1 MESHHHNLSYNPN
14 LECNLCLHILYH
26 LLKEFQNIF
35 VSNSSRFNRVIKNR
49 LKYRIILNQNFKVK
63 MHNPKSCTTICNNL
77 EVCTQWK
84 PYKREYRI
92 QESRLDIL
100 VYTFPIFNV

>member
-1 MESHHHNLSYNPN
+1 MQFMFAYLVSSVKRIPKHFL
-14 LECNLCLHILYH
+14 
-26 LLKEFQNIF
+26 FQIHQDL
-35 VSNSSRFNRVIKNR
+35 IANR